1 MAVVFF
7 LGRIRFECLSGSSTP
22 LSQAQCESVGCCYD
36 SGSGTPKCFH
46 KNPTRYTYQV
56 EEILQDLP
64 HKKVIQL
71 KPERRSTDMFGNS
84 MPPVKVV
91 VRAVNRH
98 HLIVQLLANGQP
110 EDNYRLLN
118 NDQQTPFS
126 QTDFDVFDY

>member
-1 MAVVFF
+1 M
-7 LGRIRFECLSGSSTP
+7 
-22 LSQAQCESVGCCYD
+22 
-36 SGSGTPKCFH
+36 
-46 KNPTRYTYQV
+46 